1 MKLFIQGDSEKPKLD
16 PKVFEFRP
24 KRNAAEAVEVRI
36 SEMTN
41 YENELH
47 VVEQYLLLNIASR
60 RRV

>member
-24 KRNAAEAVEVRI
+24 KRNAAEAVEVHI

-47 VVEQYLLLNIASR
+47 VVE
-60 RRV
+60 